1 MARAARPRVRPP
13 LDEAALR
20 ALASAYA
27 ARFQT
32 TRARLAAYLGRKLAE
47 RGWAG
52 EGEPPVAAIVERQA
66 QLGAVD
72 DAAWARARAEGLA
85 RRGLGAR
92 RVRAALAAGGIA
104 PGLREPLAAAA
115 DPLAAAEAYARRRRL
130 GRFRAGGPGD
140 RDRLRRDLA
149 AMLRAGHGFEA
160 ALAALGSGPGAAD
173 PDEAGATDDGWPE
186 A

>member
-1 MARAARPRVRPP
+1 MARAVRSRQP

-20 ALASAYA
+20 ALASAYS

-52 EGEPPVAAIVERQA
+52 EGEPPVAAIVERQVE
-66 QLGAVD
+66 LGAVD
-72 DAAWARARAEGLA
+72 DAAWARARAEGLP

-104 PGLREPLAAAA
+104 PDLRAPLAA
-115 DPLAAAEAYARRRRL
+115 
-130 GRFRAGGPGD
+130 
-140 RDRLRRDLA
+140 
-149 AMLRAGHGFEA
+149 
-160 ALAALGSGPGAAD
+160 
-173 PDEAGATDDGWPE
+173 
-186 A
+186 

>member
-1 MARAARPRVRPP
+1 MARAARSRQP

-52 EGEPPVAAIVERQA
+52 EGEPPVGAIVERQV

-104 PGLREPLAAAA
+104 PELRAPLAAAA

-130 GRFRAGGPGD
+130 GRFRPGGPGD

-149 AMLRAGHGFEA
+149 AMLRAGHDTDV
-160 ALAALGSGPGAAD
+160 ALAVLGQAGEDSDGEGWASGSP
-173 PDEAGATDDGWPE
+173 PD
-186 A
+186 